1 MFDVADG
8 AKSSSCPTAHQDIS
22 AAASALHSSNHSE
35 LPVAFEKSSRVD
47 AFLFL
52 LNLAP
57 LESEEKIASM
67 IRCFSQSWSCVLT
80 AAFQLLRLSALS
92 LVVSFKL
99 TVTPTVGSQFTA

>member
-1 MFDVADG
+1 MFDATG
-8 AKSSSCPTAHQDIS
+8 SAKSSSCPKAHQDIS
-22 AAASALHSSNHSE
+22 AAASALHSSDHSE

-67 IRCFSQSWSCVLT
+67 IRSLSQSWSCDVT
-80 AAFQLLRLSALS
+80 AAFYLLHLSALS

-99 TVTPTVGSQFTA
+99 TLTPTVGSQFTA